1 MTTASVSVLKAKL
14 SEYLARVKRGE
25 EVRVTDRG
33 RAVARLVPT
42 ASDEKEQDRTARL
55 VRMGVLRP
63 GRRGGLRPSLLK
75 MPRVKDPGGAVLKTL
90 LEERE
95 EERGR

>member
-14 SEYLARVKRGE
+14 SMYLARVKRGE

-33 RAVARLVPT
+33 RQVARLVPVMRDT
-42 ASDEKEQDRTARL
+42 GGDRIARL

-63 GRRGGLRPSLLK
+63 GRPGGLRPGLLK
-75 MPRVKDPGGAVLKTL
+75 PPRFKDPGGAVLKAL

-95 EERGR
+95 EDRGR